1 MDFYRHAVSFP
12 GLGIGEFEINQTA
25 FTIPGIDWPVRWYG
39 VIIAAGFL
47 LAIFYILKRTRTFG
61 LDADRVLD
69 VIIGGVIGG
78 IVGARLYYVI
88 FSWEIYADDPI
99 SIFYLWKGGI
109 AIYGGVIGGFLAGYL
124 ICRWRKVKFLP
135 MADLAVG
142 GLILAQSIGRW
153 GNFVNIEAFGSNTTA
168 PWGMAGPAVRQYLAS
183 HQAALAAQGV
193 VVDPSLPVHPTFFY
207 ESVWCLLGF
216 LFIAWYTRRRRFDG
230 ELTLVYAAWYGAGRA
245 VIEGL
250 RTDSLMWGSVRVSQA
265 LAVVL
270 VIAALALEFWVRGRI
285 RAHAG
290 DPDYL
295 KLYVDT
301 GEGQA
306 VLAGTFYQQAEA
318 PEPPEALGAGEQ
330 PAFPEPPETDEAVS
344 EGEEPAGEPAG
355 DAPGKSEEPETTDGE
370 DEKDAGKAD

>member
-25 FTIPGIDWPVRWYG
+25 FTIPGIDWPIRWYG

-47 LAIFYILKRTRTFG
+47 LAILYILKRTRTFG

-69 VIIGGVIGG
+69 VIIGAVIGG

-99 SIFYLWKGGI
+99 SVFYLWKGGI
-109 AIYGGVIGGFLAGYL
+109 AIYGGVIGGFLVGYL

-142 GLILAQSIGRW
+142 RAHPRAVDRRW

-207 ESVWCLLGF
+207 ESAWCLLGF
-216 LFIAWYTRRRRFDG
+216 LFIAWYTKRRRFDG
-230 ELTLVYAAWYGAGRA
+230 RAGPRLCRVVRRGPRRHRGPPDRQPHVGERPGVAGRSRSSLWSPRWRSRSGCA
-245 VIEGL
+245 GASA
-250 RTDSLMWGSVRVSQA
+250 RT
-265 LAVVL
+265 
-270 VIAALALEFWVRGRI
+270 RGI
-285 RAHAG
+285 
-290 DPDYL
+290 PII
-295 KLYVDT
+295 
-301 GEGQA
+301 
-306 VLAGTFYQQAEA
+306 
-318 PEPPEALGAGEQ
+318 
-330 PAFPEPPETDEAVS
+330 
-344 EGEEPAGEPAG
+344 
-355 DAPGKSEEPETTDGE
+355 
-370 DEKDAGKAD
+370 